1 MPKYN
6 RRASNELSASVCIDQ
21 LRTLQT
27 QLALMIEDA
36 EVDDGPNDSLEN
48 SLSRASDILRRS
60 SDVGDQ
66 GEGDVE
72 APPPTY
78 RKPRQL
84 QPALEGRVCSVGDIG
99 DDDEHDIES
108 GRAASDGVI
117 RSFRMGRSGSEHV
130 RSQPVVAEVVGSLPA
145 QLELSRMP
153 TRRMSNASALSE
165 ESAETTGAAS
175 SMTSASSALDR
186 TTRTFE
192 TAGTSG
198 SDSLDISSR
207 WRRRFQRS
215 SKSRSQSPSKNVSGS
230 RSKSPS
236 IRPSLADVGKKTS
249 AIFGGRRHAS
259 KAARETLPSY
269 EFLLQNEGGSKEER
283 SLLPNTK
290 WWHGVF
296 FFSLVAFLACIVTL
310 WAPYPIGARMSS
322 AQVAEMPWSN
332 GCQGIDTCICPRET
346 ICADDLLSMIFLTIA
361 RCSAWFDYPLYMLM
375 FLSKANNLN
384 HALQRTALR
393 VFINFSDQHKVHSL
407 FGVIVAIE
415 STSHAFFH
423 TLRWARRKNDIQL
436 LWMSKTG
443 VTGMIAMIFL
453 PLIVLPMTVPFLKK
467 RMRFEWRKFL
477 HYFSILWAVALMCH
491 APQRIFWMIGVPLFI
506 YAADK
511 LVEGM
516 FKTHLLENCHFQR
529 LGETSCIVEFE
540 NPSGFGKQNSA
551 YVYLMLPWVN
561 KYQYHAFTVFP
572 SSKPNHS
579 TCCIYKTGDWTGE
592 LLRNITVPAHK
603 PAFVVGPYLSP
614 FSSPAMDSE
623 NLVAVA
629 SGIGVTPAFSL
640 IRQYS
645 STSRRLNLVWIC
657 RDPGLVEHWIQNIN
671 FGKDGYVLIYY
682 TGKER
687 KLIIRN
693 SLPSNVL
700 IFNGRPDLERTISGI
715 VHAIASGEGLPEEMS
730 KKVVTQTPAEL
741 RSKLLLEKALSIYSL
756 DQLYEYTVKASNY
769 YNETGEELVNTVN
782 YQGVLSTMR
791 HLLGED
797 AARVEKRIIENFE
810 RVDSD
815 GDCLMDHSQ
824 FKEFFDLML
833 MTDGNKEAKSLE
845 NVRSGLKKM
854 NTCRN
859 IFESGRGSGKDES
872 KDEFGIMQYL
882 HGDANGR
889 FQSKNWSMLYCGGSQ
904 PVLDSLKTYKKKY
917 GIELSVE
924 KFDW

>member
-1 MPKYN
+1 MCLFN
-6 RRASNELSASVCIDQ
+6 RTD
-21 LRTLQT
+21 
-27 QLALMIEDA
+27 
-36 EVDDGPNDSLEN
+36 
-48 SLSRASDILRRS
+48 
-60 SDVGDQ
+60 
-66 GEGDVE
+66 
-72 APPPTY
+72 
-78 RKPRQL
+78 
-84 QPALEGRVCSVGDIG
+84 
-99 DDDEHDIES
+99 
-108 GRAASDGVI
+108 
-117 RSFRMGRSGSEHV
+117 
-130 RSQPVVAEVVGSLPA
+130 
-145 QLELSRMP
+145 
-153 TRRMSNASALSE
+153 
-165 ESAETTGAAS
+165 
-175 SMTSASSALDR
+175 
-186 TTRTFE
+186 
-192 TAGTSG
+192 
-198 SDSLDISSR
+198 
-207 WRRRFQRS
+207 
-215 SKSRSQSPSKNVSGS
+215 
-230 RSKSPS
+230 
-236 IRPSLADVGKKTS
+236 
-249 AIFGGRRHAS
+249 
-259 KAARETLPSY
+259 
-269 EFLLQNEGGSKEER
+269 
-283 SLLPNTK
+283 
-290 WWHGVF
+290 
-296 FFSLVAFLACIVTL
+296 
-310 WAPYPIGARMSS
+310 
-322 AQVAEMPWSN
+322 
-332 GCQGIDTCICPRET
+332 
-346 ICADDLLSMIFLTIA
+346 
-361 RCSAWFDYPLYMLM
+361 MLM

-384 HALQRTALR
+384 QALQSTALR
-393 VFINFSDQHKVHSL
+393 VFMNFSDQHKVHSL
-407 FGVIVAIE
+407 FGMIVAIE

-423 TLRWARRKNDIQL
+423 TLRWARRKDDIRL

-477 HYFSILWAVALMCH
+477 HYLSILWAVALMCH

-529 LGETSCIVEFE
+529 LGDTSCIVEFE

-592 LLRNITVPAHK
+592 LLKNITVPAHK

-640 IRQYS
+640 IRRYS

-756 DQLYEYTVKASNY
+756 DQLYDYTVKASNY
-769 YNETGEELVNTVN
+769 YNETGEELVDQVN

-797 AARVEKRIIENFE
+797 AARVEKRITENFE

-815 GDCLMDHSQ
+815 NDCLMDHSQ
-824 FKEFFDLML
+824 FKLFFDLML
-833 MTDGNKEAKSLE
+833 MTDGNKEAKSIE

-854 NTCRN
+854 STCRN
-859 IFESGRGSGKDES
+859 IFESGRGVGNTQ
-872 KDEFGIMQYL
+872 KDEFGIMKYL
-882 HGDANGR
+882 HGDGK
-889 FQSKNWSMLYCGGSQ
+889 FQSKTWSMLYCGGSQ